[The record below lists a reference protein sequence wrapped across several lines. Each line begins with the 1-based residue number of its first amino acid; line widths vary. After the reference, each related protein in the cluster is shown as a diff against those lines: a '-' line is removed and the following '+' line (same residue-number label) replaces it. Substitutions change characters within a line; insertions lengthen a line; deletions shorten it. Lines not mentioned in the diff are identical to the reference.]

1 MMAVLVAAI
10 FWIGIYP
17 QPILRR
23 MESSSSRFV
32 STVENGQSIV
42 RTAER
47 GTH

>member
-1 MMAVLVAAI
+1 VLVAGI

-23 MESSSSRFV
+23 MEASSAYFV
-32 STVENGQSIV
+32 NSVEAAQTTI

-47 GTH
+47 GSR